1 MLVFSFLFLIYV
13 SIYLSVCLSIYIYLS
28 LGLCVWQF
36 AHVPVWLSTSLPAW
50 PSTVYLSVWQSIK
63 LSEYLSSACLPIC
76 LSEIYLIS
84 ICLCLPDYLSACL
97 SDCPSVCLP
106 VCPAVCL
113 SLCVPD
119 DLLTDCLPVYLSNA
133 LHTTAARQIVATVP
147 PDSSTRAAL
156 ASLPF
161 GWSGCKN
168 TPLHALSIFHGHTSL
183 ASDWWWLP
191 AVHAVGSLT
200 SQLPFM
206 KVPQYSTI
214 KNTTLV
220 QPTIKSMRFCL
231 GQHQGIVAKLC
242 NHWKEKLVNVQKKL

>member
-1 MLVFSFLFLIYV
+1 MCLSDFLPLCLPDHLL
-13 SIYLSVCLSIYIYLS
+13 SICLSDSLSNCLSICRLPVCLSAYLKS
-28 LGLCVWQF
+28 
-36 AHVPVWLSTSLPAW
+36 
-50 PSTVYLSVWQSIK
+50 
-63 LSEYLSSACLPIC
+63 
-76 LSEIYLIS
+76 LIS

-161 GWSGCKN
+161 G
-168 TPLHALSIFHGHTSL
+168 
-183 ASDWWWLP
+183 
-191 AVHAVGSLT
+191 
-200 SQLPFM
+200 
-206 KVPQYSTI
+206 
-214 KNTTLV
+214 
-220 QPTIKSMRFCL
+220 
-231 GQHQGIVAKLC
+231 
-242 NHWKEKLVNVQKKL
+242 